1 MAEKELNL
9 FQFPAIDMAE
19 FCAGSPKIVWSEMV
33 QLHPLS
39 APPNDVPNDIL
50 GDPLTP
56 RRSMAAHCAENPA
69 RRYLRQVSPSID
81 CLLDPSRHRNRTDMT
96 AFANQVY
103 DGPMSLP
110 NLQVLNGKSREFGP
124 TQSAA
129 YEHGNH
135 CGIADTATTVPVG
148 FLQ

>member
-19 FCAGSPKIVWSEMV
+19 FCGGSPKIVGSKMV
-33 QLHPLS
+33 QLHPLT
-39 APPNDVPNDIL
+39 APSNDVPNNIL

-56 RRSMAAHCAENPA
+56 RRSMAAHRTENPA
-69 RRYLRQVSPSID
+69 RRYICQISPSID

-110 NLQVLNGKSREFGP
+110 NLQMLNGKSREFGP

-129 YEHGNH
+129 HEHGNH
-135 CGIADTATTVPVG
+135 CEIANTAKIVPVG

>member
-1 MAEKELNL
+1 VAEKELNL

-19 FCAGSPKIVWSEMV
+19 FCAGSPKIVGSKMV

-39 APPNDVPNDIL
+39 APSNDVPNDVL
-50 GDPLTP
+50 GDTFTP
-56 RRSMAAHCAENPA
+56 RRSMAAHRTKNSA
-69 RRYLRQVSPSID
+69 RRYLRQISPSID

-103 DGPMSLP
+103 DGPVSLP
-110 NLQVLNGKSREFGP
+110 NLQILYAKSREFGP

-135 CGIADTATTVPVG
+135 CEIADTAQVVTVG
-148 FLQ
+148 FLP

>member
-1 MAEKELNL
+1 M
-9 FQFPAIDMAE
+9 
-19 FCAGSPKIVWSEMV
+19 
-33 QLHPLS
+33 
-39 APPNDVPNDIL
+39 
-50 GDPLTP
+50 T
-56 RRSMAAHCAENPA
+56 AHRAENPA
-69 RRYLRQVSPSID
+69 RRHLRQISPSID

-110 NLQVLNGKSREFGP
+110 NLQILNGKSREFGP

-129 YEHGNH
+129 YEHINH
-135 CGIADTATTVPVG
+135 REIADTAKIVPVG